1 MKFAQ
6 MLIVRIA
13 FCNKR
18 RMSEVDE
25 LTVTDF
31 EKKRYLGETLEAIQ
45 RLLIHLN
52 IQKEPF

>member
-1 MKFAQ
+1 

-18 RMSEVDE
+18 RISEVDE

-31 EKKRYLGETLEAIQ
+31 EKKDIWARPWKQY
-45 RLLIHLN
+45 RDY
-52 IQKEPF
+52 